1 MAETVAGVGGG
12 TILPEDQSTELDSE
26 AEFAKA
32 AEELV
37 FTLVMIDEVL
47 DFVADNE

>member
-1 MAETVAGVGGG
+1 MPEVVAGVGGG
-12 TILPEDQSTELDSE
+12 TVVPLSDSAEIASE

-37 FTLVMIDEVL
+37 FTLLMIDEVL